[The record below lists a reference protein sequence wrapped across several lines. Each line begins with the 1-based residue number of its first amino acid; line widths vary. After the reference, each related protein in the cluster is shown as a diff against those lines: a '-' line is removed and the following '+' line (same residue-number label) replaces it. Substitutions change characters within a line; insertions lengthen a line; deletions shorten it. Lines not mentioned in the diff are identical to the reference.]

1 MKLSLTSFV
10 LIAFITTSCVSNNNL
25 NIQQSDKNTNLI
37 NGLNNEIA
45 TDDKLELERLIDKVL
60 SYEDIDDDELVII
73 NKYLIFLR
81 KDIQTNVKTALRE
94 IEIFKESRS
103 HKSIFNTNEKNKDLL
118 IKLSLGSDYA
128 FNFEFNSSGIF
139 IDQNLQDSVHYGF
152 CNSYSY
158 DQRASIERIVFEDF
172 ESDGVLVIYNKNY
185 KNYVSNLKQKFPT
198 ASFSELKSNDYDE
211 FISKILNIKE
221 SKDRKNTLQGLD
233 KNTNLVFLPRKNQNL
248 KKIFII
254 LDYKDAKAIV
264 PILKSYVLDFPIF
277 ATNDLL
283 YEIADPK
290 KILDFEGLFF
300 PLNSKTMSLFMEQ
313 DLKMTNLK
321 DEFNKTIL
329 RELLLQEKLR
339 EADIKK
345 SYIKTNLSDVEYN
358 LNSCNRR
365 TISISSAGDG

>member
-1 MKLSLTSFV
+1 M
-10 LIAFITTSCVSNNNL
+10 
-25 NIQQSDKNTNLI
+25 
-37 NGLNNEIA
+37 
-45 TDDKLELERLIDKVL
+45 
-60 SYEDIDDDELVII
+60 
-73 NKYLIFLR
+73 
-81 KDIQTNVKTALRE
+81 
-94 IEIFKESRS
+94 
-103 HKSIFNTNEKNKDLL
+103 
-118 IKLSLGSDYA
+118 
-128 FNFEFNSSGIF
+128 
-139 IDQNLQDSVHYGF
+139 
-152 CNSYSY
+152 
-158 DQRASIERIVFEDF
+158 
-172 ESDGVLVIYNKNY
+172 
-185 KNYVSNLKQKFPT
+185 KQKFPT

-313 DLKMTNLK
+313 NLKMTNLK
-321 DEFNKTIL
+321 DEFDKTIL

-358 LNSCNRR
+358 LNICNRR

>member
-45 TDDKLELERLIDKVL
+45 THDKLELERLIDKVL

-81 KDIQTNVKTALRE
+81 KDIQTNIKTALRE

-103 HKSIFNTNEKNKDLL
+103 HKSIYNTNEKNKDLL

-172 ESDGVLVIYNKNY
+172 ERDGVLVIYNKNY
-185 KNYVSNLKQKFPT
+185 K
-198 ASFSELKSNDYDE
+198 
-211 FISKILNIKE
+211 
-221 SKDRKNTLQGLD
+221 
-233 KNTNLVFLPRKNQNL
+233 
-248 KKIFII
+248 
-254 LDYKDAKAIV
+254 
-264 PILKSYVLDFPIF
+264 
-277 ATNDLL
+277 
-283 YEIADPK
+283 
-290 KILDFEGLFF
+290 
-300 PLNSKTMSLFMEQ
+300 SLS
-313 DLKMTNLK
+313 L
-321 DEFNKTIL
+321 IH
-329 RELLLQEKLR
+329 
-339 EADIKK
+339 I
-345 SYIKTNLSDVEYN
+345 
-358 LNSCNRR
+358 
-365 TISISSAGDG
+365 

>member
-45 TDDKLELERLIDKVL
+45 TDDRLELERLIDKVL

-81 KDIQTNVKTALRE
+81 KDIQTNIKTALRE

-172 ESDGVLVIYNKNY
+172 ERNGVLVIYNKNY
-185 KNYVSNLKQKFPT
+185 KSYVSNLKQKFPT

-321 DEFNKTIL
+321 DEFDKTIL

>member
-1 MKLSLTSFV
+1 M
-10 LIAFITTSCVSNNNL
+10 
-25 NIQQSDKNTNLI
+25 
-37 NGLNNEIA
+37 
-45 TDDKLELERLIDKVL
+45 
-60 SYEDIDDDELVII
+60 
-73 NKYLIFLR
+73 
-81 KDIQTNVKTALRE
+81 
-94 IEIFKESRS
+94 
-103 HKSIFNTNEKNKDLL
+103 
-118 IKLSLGSDYA
+118 
-128 FNFEFNSSGIF
+128 
-139 IDQNLQDSVHYGF
+139 
-152 CNSYSY
+152 
-158 DQRASIERIVFEDF
+158 
-172 ESDGVLVIYNKNY
+172 VIYNKNY
-185 KNYVSNLKQKFPT
+185 KSYVSNLKQKFPT

-321 DEFNKTIL
+321 DEFDKTIL

>member
-1 MKLSLTSFV
+1 M
-10 LIAFITTSCVSNNNL
+10 
-25 NIQQSDKNTNLI
+25 D
-37 NGLNNEIA
+37 
-45 TDDKLELERLIDKVL
+45 
-60 SYEDIDDDELVII
+60 
-73 NKYLIFLR
+73 
-81 KDIQTNVKTALRE
+81 
-94 IEIFKESRS
+94 
-103 HKSIFNTNEKNKDLL
+103 
-118 IKLSLGSDYA
+118 
-128 FNFEFNSSGIF
+128 FEFNSSGIF

-172 ESDGVLVIYNKNY
+172 ERDGVLVIYNKNY
-185 KNYVSNLKQKFPT
+185 KSYVSNLKQKFPT

-300 PLNSKTMSLFMEQ
+300 PLNSNFKMKILLWNRGVYLGFRFLLHFFPREQKRCSRSERSQSILVANLRYLLYVLF
-313 DLKMTNLK
+313 
-321 DEFNKTIL
+321 
-329 RELLLQEKLR
+329 
-339 EADIKK
+339 
-345 SYIKTNLSDVEYN
+345 
-358 LNSCNRR
+358 
-365 TISISSAGDG
+365 